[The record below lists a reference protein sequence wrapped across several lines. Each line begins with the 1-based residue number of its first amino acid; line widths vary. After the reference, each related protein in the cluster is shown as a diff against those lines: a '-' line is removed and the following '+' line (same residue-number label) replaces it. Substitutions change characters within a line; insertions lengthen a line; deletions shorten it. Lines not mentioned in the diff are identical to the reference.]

1 MTFDFQVNDRRRNPD
16 RRKNCLTPEQ
26 LESRLLLS
34 ISSVSSSSLPIVSN
48 LAAGL
53 PVVVSK
59 NATVTATLDFPRS
72 SRIRSFFGVT
82 VRHDDKNRVL
92 VGQSIVRSHH
102 VGEKSFTPDGWFGK
116 KPDRN
121 EASCP
126 VTDQRFIN
134 KFAADFRLNQDP
146 IVIKSHNAIVQV
158 LEPNHLAI
166 FPQRNDFDVV
176 VTGFDV
182 NRDLFLKAHPMAA
195 IDGIVRRAG

>member
-1 MTFDFQVNDRRRNPD
+1 
-16 RRKNCLTPEQ
+16 
-26 LESRLLLS
+26 
-34 ISSVSSSSLPIVSN
+34 
-48 LAAGL
+48 
-53 PVVVSK
+53 
-59 NATVTATLDFPRS
+59 
-72 SRIRSFFGVT
+72 
-82 VRHDDKNRVL
+82 
-92 VGQSIVRSHH
+92 

-116 KPDRN
+116 KPDLN
-121 EASCP
+121 EASLP
-126 VTDQRFIN
+126 VADQRFIN